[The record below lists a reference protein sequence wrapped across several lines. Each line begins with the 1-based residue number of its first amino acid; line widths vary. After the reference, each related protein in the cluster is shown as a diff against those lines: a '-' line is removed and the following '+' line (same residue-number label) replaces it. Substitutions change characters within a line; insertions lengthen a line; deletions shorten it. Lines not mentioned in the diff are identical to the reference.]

1 MNIAQIKTNK
11 QTKQTNIVNKKK
23 QAVPAYDDNWSSC
36 FNVPCKWYQAEEMR
50 HCLRIFFDVVHC
62 LSYYNRPCFVA
73 FLSKKY
79 DKFVFIFRKNGILTA
94 LLWCFFFF
102 KYYIL
107 TPSLVISILL
117 LLISVVCSCC
127 NFAVKG
133 VTCFELVAVGS
144 HIPACKKE
152 SLTDLFEIIS
162 NFIFRKGKQISLKFC
177 LIKIRRIFNIMIH
190 TDSTLQNGSKQTTTS
205 ES

>member
-11 QTKQTNIVNKKK
+11 LTKQTNIVNNKK

-50 HCLRIFFDVVHC
+50 HCLWIFFDVVDW

-73 FLSKKY
+73 FLLKKNMTSLFLSFAKMEYWRYCY
-79 DKFVFIFRKNGILTA
+79 DVV
-94 LLWCFFFF
+94 FFF
-102 KYYIL
+102 KYRIL

-127 NFAVKG
+127 NFAIKG

-144 HIPACKKE
+144 HIPACK
-152 SLTDLFEIIS
+152 
-162 NFIFRKGKQISLKFC
+162 RKV
-177 LIKIRRIFNIMIH
+177 
-190 TDSTLQNGSKQTTTS
+190 
-205 ES
+205 